1 MDMIERQLG
10 RAEGNEVK
18 AACNH
23 AEHLPERRKIAP
35 SPDFEP
41 PSERTKRPTTWTGMN
56 GKESGGKGAE
66 GAAKR
71 VSGGVVTAPPFSR
84 RVTLLMRDSSV
95 L

>member
-41 PSERTKRPTTWTGMN
+41 PSERTKRPTT
-56 GKESGGKGAE
+56 
-66 GAAKR
+66 
-71 VSGGVVTAPPFSR
+71 
-84 RVTLLMRDSSV
+84 
-95 L
+95 